1 MSGFWPTY
9 QTGIGPA
16 RGGVAAAPDAGG
28 GSGGGGSGAGE
39 RGVVMGKQFNLNPMP
54 PAADVLGNPLVVTDL
69 PTHKMPRET
78 LKDRLLR
85 LFSAMGM
92 MSQSSDAQL
101 RFKVQDLTATV
112 MASVS
117 PAVTLSPEARAKIKH
132 SGRSAPVIIVRHPYH
147 LRHIFDFLPKIPD
160 SLALDRRF
168 LELLLNRT
176 LKKYGEQMAL
186 MKGSTFSFEA
196 EAREYLH
203 AGFRLER
210 QLKKI
215 QAQDERFNAMQII
228 YNSYF
233 HGKNYYYFALLRR
246 EKFSADSKLFM
257 MYARAVYFL
266 ARVEWNGNLL
276 DKPNPRLL
284 PDRASIYF
292 VLQRDKGVLEQY
304 RTDQA
309 FQRQVKSVVEAFPE

>member
-16 RGGVAAAPDAGG
+16 RGGAAAAPDAGG
-28 GSGGGGSGAGE
+28 GQGAGDGG
-39 RGVVMGKQFNLNPMP
+39 RGVVMGKQFNLNPLP
-54 PAADVLGNPLVVTDL
+54 PAADVLGNPLVVTDF

-85 LFSAMGM
+85 LFSSMGM

-132 SGRSAPVIIVRHPYH
+132 SGRAAPVIIVRHPYH
-147 LRHIFDFLPKIPD
+147 LRHVFDFLPKIPD

-186 MKGSTFSFEA
+186 VKGSTFSFEA

-215 QAQDERFNAMQII
+215 QAHDERFNAMQII

-233 HGKNYYYFALLRR
+233 HGKYYYYFALLRR
-246 EKFSADSKLFM
+246 EKFAPDSKLFM

-266 ARVEWNGNLL
+266 SRVEWNGNLL

>member
-1 MSGFWPTY
+1 MSGFWPIY

-28 GSGGGGSGAGE
+28 GQGAVDGG
-39 RGVVMGKQFNLNPMP
+39 RGVVMGKQFNLNPLP
-54 PAADVLGNPLVVTDL
+54 PPADVLGNPLVVTDL
-69 PTHKMPRET
+69 PTHKMPKES
-78 LKDRLLR
+78 LADRLMR
-85 LFSAMGM
+85 LLAKMGLTG
-92 MSQSSDAQL
+92 QSSDTQL

-132 SGRSAPVIIVRHPYH
+132 SGRAAPVIIVRHPYH

-160 SLALDRRF
+160 SLGAERRF
-168 LELLLNRT
+168 LELLLNRM

-233 HGKNYYYFALLRR
+233 HGKNYYYYALLRR
-246 EKFSADSKLFM
+246 EKIGPDSKLFM

-266 ARVEWNGNLL
+266 SRVEWNGNLL

-284 PDRASIYF
+284 PDRGSIYF
-292 VLQRDKGVLEQY
+292 VLQRDKGVLELY
-304 RTDQA
+304 RTDQN

>member
-1 MSGFWPTY
+1 MSGFWLTY
-9 QTGIGPA
+9 RTGIGPT
-16 RGGVAAAPDAGG
+16 RGGAVAAPDAGG
-28 GSGGGGSGAGE
+28 GEGG
-39 RGVVMGKQFNLNPMP
+39 RGVVMGKQFNLNPLP

-69 PTHKMPRET
+69 PTHKMPKET
-78 LKDRLLR
+78 LKDRFLR
-85 LFSAMGM
+85 LFSAIGVMG
-92 MSQSSDAQL
+92 QSSDTQL
-101 RFKVQDLTATV
+101 RFKVQDLAATV

-147 LRHIFDFLPKIPD
+147 LRHVFDFLPKIPD

-186 MKGSTFSFEA
+186 VKGSTFSFEA

-215 QAQDERFNAMQII
+215 QAHDERFNAMQII

-233 HGKNYYYFALLRR
+233 HGKNYYYYALIRR
-246 EKFSADSKLFM
+246 EKFPPDSKLFM
-257 MYARAVYFL
+257 MYARAAYFL
-266 ARVEWNGNLL
+266 SRVEWNGNLL

-284 PDRASIYF
+284 PDRGSIYF

-309 FQRQVKSVVEAFPE
+309 FQRQVKSVIEAFPE